1 VKLELSAVDL
11 EQQKKIVEENNSIE
25 PLEKSYKTDQML
37 LKSLPVD
44 VGIAIMTWRRWRA
57 MGGERWMMVVTC
69 LITCQQLGADQS

>member
-1 VKLELSAVDL
+1 MKLELSAVDL

-25 PLEKSYKTDQML
+25 SLEKSYKTDQML

-57 MGGERWMMVVTC
+57 MGW
-69 LITCQQLGADQS
+69 